1 MMVFQRLAKDSA
13 VYGGTDFI
21 TKFFSF
27 FSFPLIAG
35 VLSPSAFG
43 VLELI
48 LTSTVL
54 LGVVANC
61 GLNNAVQRFYW
72 DKDSSVAMKAAIVTS
87 GFYALAAFSLLA
99 VTFGLATIPWLM
111 PLIQQNDWPVTW
123 VALVSALLLMALSQW
138 VQYVLDVIRLHFAPF
153 QFLTLS
159 ITSRIVSICF
169 GLLAVVY
176 FGLGI
181 DGLLGAQVLVFV
193 LIVPLALWM
202 IRKDFQPSSFDRKW
216 LIELVQ
222 FGHPFIYAGLAH
234 WLFSSM
240 DRWMLASMSS
250 VEEVG
255 IYSVA
260 FRFAS
265 VVLFISSAFGQA
277 WSPVAIKIRAD
288 YPDQYPQIYGNV
300 LLLML
305 FIMLAAGGGV
315 ALFAGEIISLIMPT
329 QYLASALPLAIL
341 CFGIV
346 LQSTL
351 QVTAIGISLERKTYL
366 FARLMW
372 LSAIVN
378 FVLNYLLIPSLGASG
393 AAWSTLISYFV
404 LTTTYLYYTQ
414 QLHPLVLEWKRLGA
428 FLGLGVVVGMVA
440 VTLFAT
446 SFEITTVMVKLVFC
460 CFCLIL
466 GWQLLPVKSFNK
478 I

>member
-1 MMVFQRLAKDSA
+1 
-13 VYGGTDFI
+13 
-21 TKFFSF
+21 
-27 FSFPLIAG
+27 
-35 VLSPSAFG
+35 
-43 VLELI
+43 
-48 LTSTVL
+48 
-54 LGVVANC
+54 
-61 GLNNAVQRFYW
+61 
-72 DKDSSVAMKAAIVTS
+72 
-87 GFYALAAFSLLA
+87 
-99 VTFGLATIPWLM
+99 
-111 PLIQQNDWPVTW
+111 
-123 VALVSALLLMALSQW
+123 
-138 VQYVLDVIRLHFAPF
+138 
-153 QFLTLS
+153 
-159 ITSRIVSICF
+159 
-169 GLLAVVY
+169 
-176 FGLGI
+176 
-181 DGLLGAQVLVFV
+181 
-193 LIVPLALWM
+193 
-202 IRKDFQPSSFDRKW
+202 
-216 LIELVQ
+216 
-222 FGHPFIYAGLAH
+222 
-234 WLFSSM
+234 
-240 DRWMLASMSS
+240 
-250 VEEVG
+250 
-255 IYSVA
+255 
-260 FRFAS
+260 
-265 VVLFISSAFGQA
+265 
-277 WSPVAIKIRAD
+277 
-288 YPDQYPQIYGNV
+288 
-300 LLLML
+300 
-305 FIMLAAGGGV
+305 
-315 ALFAGEIISLIMPT
+315 MPT